1 MNIKTVGVVGA
12 GTMGNGIAQVC
23 AAAGLDVVMQ
33 DIGEAQVERGLQT
46 ISGSLD
52 RLIKKEKITEADKK
66 TALGKIATATS
77 LEKLADVDIVIE
89 AATEDEA
96 LKLGIFEQL
105 DNLCQPQA
113 ILASNT
119 SSISLTR
126 IAGVTQRATQVIGM
140 HFMNPVPMMTLV
152 EVIRA
157 LQTSDE
163 TYRIVHELSKFI
175 GKVPVEAKDSP
186 GFVANR
192 ILIPMLNEAAY
203 AYYEGLA
210 SAEGIDEIMQL
221 GMAHAMGPL
230 ALADLIGIDTCYAVI
245 KVLHEGFGDSK
256 YRPCPIWRQ
265 MVDAGYLGR
274 KSGRGFYRYDD

>member
-23 AAAGLDVVMQ
+23 AAAGLEVIMQ

-46 ISGSLD
+46 IAGSLD
-52 RLIKKEKITEADKK
+52 RLIKKEKIGEDDKQATLGRI
-66 TALGKIATATS
+66 TAATS
-77 LEKLADVDIVIE
+77 LDKFADADIVVE
-89 AATEDEA
+89 AATENEA

-105 DNLCQPQA
+105 DSLCRPDA

-126 IAGVTQRATQVIGM
+126 IAGATRRAEQVIGM
-140 HFMNPVPMMTLV
+140 HFMNPVPMMVLV

-163 TYRIVHELSKFI
+163 TYRRVHELSEFI

-210 SAEGIDEIMQL
+210 SAEGIDEIMKL
-221 GMAHAMGPL
+221 GMAHPMGPL

-245 KVLHEGFGDSK
+245 KVLHDGFGDSK
-256 YRPCPIWRQ
+256 YRPCPIWQQ

-274 KSGRGFYRYDD
+274 KAGRGFYSYDD